1 MRQHI
6 YISLFMDTVRPVSVL
21 IPRSPLSEEPG
32 GSDGAGHNKDPRV
45 VGRRV
50 DGEQEKAGTLR
61 VVPGRRPHDHFAV
74 LAGDLDQPALR
85 PIPGGQLL
93 SFHMLRV
100 SREIPDEEDRLEVI
114 EVHLDDLFG
123 AGPSVAVDVKNRL
136 VGEKVLRGPLQ
147 GSPVAIPGNDF

>member
-6 YISLFMDTVRPVSVL
+6 DIALFMDTGRSVSVL
-21 IPRSPLSEEPG
+21 IPLPPLSEEPG

-61 VVPGRRPHDHFAV
+61 VVPGRRPHDHLAI
-74 LAGDLDQPALR
+74 LAGDLHQSALR
-85 PIPGGQLL
+85 PFSGGQIL
-93 SFHMLRV
+93 SFHVLRV
-100 SREIPDEEDRLEVI
+100 SREIPDEEDRLQVI
-114 EVHLDDLFG
+114 EVHLDTLSG
-123 AGPSVAVDVKNRL
+123 AAPPVAVDVKNRL